1 MKLNVELISFLYLAF
16 FILLLVDDQGGAH
29 SYGKPST
36 GETDGA
42 GEHRPDLTDPGG
54 KGDA

>member
-16 FILLLVDDQGGAH
+16 FILLLVDDQGGANL
-29 SYGKPST
+29 YGKPST